1 MSGRARFSLGGWR
14 NRLLSSPAF
23 QSWAS
28 RFPLTRRTAR
38 REGEAMFDLVA
49 GFVHSQ
55 VLMALVELG
64 VLETLRDGP
73 QTAPALAIRHA
84 LPVGRMEILL
94 QAGAALGL
102 LARKR
107 GDRFALTR
115 RGAALLG
122 VPGLDGMIRHHRVLY
137 RDLSDPVAFLRGE
150 TSPELASFWPYVF
163 GPGAEIAPD
172 DARRY
177 SDLMADSQALVA
189 EETLRAV
196 SFGGTRRLM
205 DVGGGTGVFLS
216 AVARAHPGLAG
227 TLFDLP
233 AVADQAAARFA
244 RDGLSGRLA
253 VVPGS
258 FRTDPLPE
266 GADTISLVRV
276 LYDHSDDTVSAL
288 LAAVF
293 AALPDL
299 VVDITHSGISTGTE
313 KLFWSGEMPPFP
325 GMGYPLVPGYEAA
338 GEVVE
343 AGPDDLFKVGERV
356 FVPGANCYDGAFG
369 LFGGC
374 RPAGWSPTADRVTRI
389 DRGLGPK
396 ARCWRWP
403 PPRGT
408 RWPADKT
415 VPDLIVGHG
424 VLGRLL
430 ARLTIAA
437 GAPAPTVWEID
448 PDRAPGAGLRGHAP
462 RQRRA
467 PRLPRDL

>member
-1 MSGRARFSLGGWR
+1 MPARTRFSLGGWR
-14 NRLLSSPAF
+14 NRLLSSPGF

-28 RFPLTRRTAR
+28 RFPLTRRTAG

-64 VLETLRDGP
+64 VLETLRDGS
-73 QTAPALAIRHA
+73 QTSPALALRHA
-84 LPVGRMEILL
+84 VPSERMEILL

-107 GDRFALTR
+107 GGRFALTR

-122 VPGLDGMIRHHRVLY
+122 VPGLEGMIRHHRVLY
-137 RDLSDPVAFLRGE
+137 RDLADPVAFLRGE
-150 TSPELASFWPYVF
+150 TKPELASFWPYVF

-196 SFGGTRRLM
+196 SFRDTRRVM

-216 AVARAHPGLAG
+216 AVARAHPGLSG

-233 AVADQAAARFA
+233 QVADQAAARFA
-244 RDGLSGRLA
+244 REGLSDRLS
-253 VVPGS
+253 VSPGS

-276 LYDHSDDTVSAL
+276 LYDHSDDTVEAL

-293 AALPDL
+293 AALPPGGR
-299 VVDITHSGISTGTE
+299 VIVSEPMSGGN
-313 KLFWSGEMPPFP
+313 
-325 GMGYPLVPGYEAA
+325 
-338 GEVVE
+338 
-343 AGPDDLFKVGERV
+343 R
-356 FVPGANCYDGAFG
+356 
-369 LFGGC
+369 
-374 RPAGWSPTADRVTRI
+374 
-389 DRGLGPK
+389 
-396 ARCWRWP
+396 
-403 PPRGT
+403 
-408 RWPADKT
+408 
-415 VPDLIVGHG
+415 
-424 VLGRLL
+424 
-430 ARLTIAA
+430 
-437 GAPAPTVWEID
+437 
-448 PDRAPGAGLRGHAP
+448 PDRATDTYFALYTLAMGTGRTRSAARICSMLAAAGFDASRAHRTHRPFVTGVVSAVRPG
-462 RQRRA
+462 
-467 PRLPRDL
+467 